1 MPKKIKNEVLTRMPM
16 TPKCLHG
23 IAAEHWESIVPKYIA
38 DKVVCTIDVPI
49 LIMAC
54 QCWQKSQEADKDSER
69 FKAQSQYI
77 SIMSKFGATY
87 KSRVQ
92 LEIDT
97 KQKPA
102 SKDTSDDESFMEF
115 E

>member
-1 MPKKIKNEVLTRMPM
+1 MPKKIKNEVLTRMPQ
-16 TPKCLHG
+16 TPECLQG
-23 IAAEHWESIVPKYIA
+23 IARDHWNSIVPKYIA

-49 LIMAC
+49 LIFAC
-54 QCWQKSQEADKDSER
+54 QCWQKSQEAEKDSER

-77 SIMSKFGATY
+77 SIVSKFGATY

-97 KQKPA
+97 KQKPV
-102 SKDTSDDESFMEF
+102 SKDTSEESFMEF
-115 E
+115 D